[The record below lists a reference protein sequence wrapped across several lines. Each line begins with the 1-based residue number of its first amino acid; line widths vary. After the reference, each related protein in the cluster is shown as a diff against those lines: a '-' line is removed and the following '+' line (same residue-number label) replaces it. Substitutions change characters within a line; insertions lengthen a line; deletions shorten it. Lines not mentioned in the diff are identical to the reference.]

1 MPDQRE
7 AVVIAKLQ
15 QEYKQAGIKGNRRLA
30 IGDGNNALMSTEQRK
45 EIKSVGKAD
54 NEAWKQQN
62 KTKVKY

>member
-1 MPDQRE
+1 MR
-7 AVVIAKLQ
+7 AL
-15 QEYKQAGIKGNRRLA
+15 G
-30 IGDGNNALMSTEQRK
+30 GDWFALMRCILHATCLRCETNEASGVPE